1 MFSLHVNIL
10 GVAFESEAMT
20 DLPTARM
27 AASGI
32 ATVLDMPV
40 EIQDANGRVIEQVSS
55 TPLEGELP
63 PKPTTG
69 PLSDVGDN

>member
-1 MFSLHVNIL
+1 MFSLHINVL
-10 GVAFESEAMT
+10 GVAFESAVMP

-27 AASGI
+27 VASGI
-32 ATVLDMPV
+32 APVLDMPV
-40 EIQDANGRVIEQVSS
+40 EIQDASGRTVEQVSS

-69 PLSDVGDN
+69 PLSDTGDN